1 MDVYKI
7 FIIYRV
13 IKNKIPRHFL
23 NQIKLVQLISIST
36 FNPNP
41 NIKIKIIRLIYLM
54 QIKLFRT

>member
-13 IKNKIPRHFL
+13 IKNKIHRHFL

>member
-13 IKNKIPRHFL
+13 IKNKIHRHFL
-23 NQIKLVQLISIST
+23 IQIKLVQLISIST